1 MENNTTITDEMALL
15 LDCQADVAEHAM
27 RTNTE
32 HLHRAAMRDYAEMD
46 VAAVRARAEAVR
58 AQARRTCQRIR

>member
-27 RTNTE
+27 RTHTE

-46 VAAVRARAEAVR
+46 VAAVRARAEVVR
-58 AQARRTCQRIR
+58 AQARRACQRIR